1 MTVHLFFLVI
11 ASAAFAADFDAALS
25 FPKRT
30 ENKVFRDRVQA
41 NWLPDGKLPPG

>member
-1 MTVHLFFLVI
+1 MKSLLFLTLTL
-11 ASAAFAADFDAALS
+11 SAFAADFEAALS

-41 NWLPDGKLPPG
+41 NWLPDGKTF